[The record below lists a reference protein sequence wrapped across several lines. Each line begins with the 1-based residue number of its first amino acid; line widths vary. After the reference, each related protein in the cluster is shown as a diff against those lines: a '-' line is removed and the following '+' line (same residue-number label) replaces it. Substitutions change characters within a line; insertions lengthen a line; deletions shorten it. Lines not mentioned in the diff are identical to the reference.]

1 MQPEPT
7 IKQTLKNLIIGKSR
21 SPKDGTIF
29 HKLSLIA
36 FFAWVGLGADGLS
49 SSCYGPQEAFLV
61 LGHHPYLAIFVAI
74 ATAMTIFVICASY
87 SQIVEL
93 FPTGGGGYL
102 VASKLLSP
110 GLGMLSGC
118 ALLID
123 YVLTI
128 AVSIASGTDA
138 LCSLLP
144 LKWQSYRLGFAACVV
159 LLLMLL
165 NMRGVKESILP
176 LVPIFLAFL
185 LTHIFVI
192 LYAVFTHLSNL
203 QDVATSTGNDIQGSI
218 SEVGLWGMIFL
229 IVRAYS
235 MGAGTFTGIEA
246 VSNGITVLREPR
258 VETARHTMRY
268 MAVSLAFMVLGLALA
283 YLIYQ
288 VGSEPGKTL
297 NAVLFE
303 RATQGWNTNY
313 AAILIFVALVSE
325 ATLLFVAAQT
335 GFLGGPVFLRI
346 CLSTDGSPQGSQ
358 PLATGW

>member
-1 MQPEPT
+1 MVIVCSTASQYQKNEVLMQPGPT
-7 IKQTLKNLIIGKSR
+7 VGQKLKNLLIGKSR
-21 SPKDGTIF
+21 SPRDTRIF

-61 LGHHPYLAIFVAI
+61 LSHHTYLAVFVAI
-74 ATAMTIFVICASY
+74 ATALTVFVISASY
-87 SQIVEL
+87 SQIVQL

-144 LKWQSYRLGFAACVV
+144 LKWQSYHLGFAVCVV
-159 LLLMLL
+159 LLLILL

-185 LTHIFVI
+185 LTHVFII
-192 LYAVFTHLSNL
+192 LYAVFMHLPAL
-203 QDVATSTGNDIQGSI
+203 K
-218 SEVGLWGMIFL
+218 
-229 IVRAYS
+229 
-235 MGAGTFTGIEA
+235 GIA
-246 VSNGITVLREPR
+246 
-258 VETARHTMRY
+258 
-268 MAVSLAFMVLGLALA
+268 
-283 YLIYQ
+283 
-288 VGSEPGKTL
+288 
-297 NAVLFE
+297 
-303 RATQGWNTNY
+303 
-313 AAILIFVALVSE
+313 
-325 ATLLFVAAQT
+325 
-335 GFLGGPVFLRI
+335 
-346 CLSTDGSPQGSQ
+346 
-358 PLATGW
+358 